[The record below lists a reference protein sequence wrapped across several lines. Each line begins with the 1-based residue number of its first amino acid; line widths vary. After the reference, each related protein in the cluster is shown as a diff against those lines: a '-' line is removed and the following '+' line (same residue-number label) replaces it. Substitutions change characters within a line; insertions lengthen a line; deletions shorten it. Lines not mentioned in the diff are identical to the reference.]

1 MKKAVVVMF
10 VAALFLGAA
19 VLVQAGDKTG
29 TIVVI
34 AKDLKDSKGR
44 IGAALF
50 KSADGFPKDSKK
62 AFKRGRC
69 KIKDKKAQIE
79 FKDLPYGEYAVALI
93 HDENENG
100 KMDYNAIGI
109 PKEGYGFSNDAKG
122 MLGPPDYKDAKFK
135 LDSAKKDAPIKLN
148 Y

>member
-1 MKKAVVVMF
+1 MKKALLVMF
-10 VAALFLGAA
+10 VAALFLGVA
-19 VLVQAGDKTG
+19 VLGQAAEKNG

-34 AKDLKDSKGR
+34 GKNLKDSKGR

-62 AFKRGRC
+62 AFKRGRA

-79 FKDLPYGEYAVALI
+79 FKDIPYGEYAVALI

-100 KMDYNAIGI
+100 KMDYNAIGL
-109 PKEGYGFSNDAKG
+109 PKEGYGFSNDAMG
-122 MLGPPDYKDAKFK
+122 TLGPPDFKAAKFK
-135 LDSAKKDAPIKLN
+135 LDSPKKDVPIKLN